1 MTFLC
6 RRNSRRLPA
15 LMAAAAS
22 VRPSRKWAPGW
33 RLLKSPTQPALSF
46 VLPSL
51 HVSMLLSLSF
61 RDSAS
66 AAEPFSPGAVG
77 KSLLDCHRTLRS
89 YFQPGRTHFHPQPP
103 SLSLCHLSLSLSL
116 SLFLSFP
123 PCFVLFRLPPPHM
136 STIVVVVVVIVIL
149 VGTVGVLFSFTEDGK
164 KGGQPHLS
172 TRKRRMHLL
181 RRGQWHSRF
190 GVRTF
195 EAMWFA
201 IHCMLGW
208 PLGPIFIVYVSFPNN
223 TSIMS
228 IGFWLYQM
236 LGESSLASF
245 PNSPKRAST
254 LATAVSREVQD
265 QIPRSS
271 AQLLNILIMLIDLR
285 RTRGMSTCQI
295 ATEKTIYQATRNWLG

>member
-1 MTFLC
+1 
-6 RRNSRRLPA
+6 
-15 LMAAAAS
+15 
-22 VRPSRKWAPGW
+22 
-33 RLLKSPTQPALSF
+33 
-46 VLPSL
+46 
-51 HVSMLLSLSF
+51 
-61 RDSAS
+61 
-66 AAEPFSPGAVG
+66 
-77 KSLLDCHRTLRS
+77 
-89 YFQPGRTHFHPQPP
+89 
-103 SLSLCHLSLSLSL
+103 
-116 SLFLSFP
+116 
-123 PCFVLFRLPPPHM
+123 M

-295 ATEKTIYQATRNWLG
+295 ATEKTIYQATRNWLGQHYVWTSFASFSAAGARWLGRWGCGTTTSND